1 MCQLCTAAIIGG
13 LGLSRW
19 LKVDDTISGVWI
31 GAFLI
36 TIIYYSIRFLESKK
50 IKFVGRNFT
59 IALIY
64 YLISILPLYYYD
76 IIGHPLNKIGGV
88 DKFLAGIIAGSIV
101 FTGSVVFYSWLKKKN
116 GGHAH
121 FPMEKVAIPIALLL
135 LTSTIFY
142 FATK

>member
-36 TIIYYSIRFLESKK
+36 TIIYYSIQFLENKK
-50 IKFVGRNFT
+50 IKFKGRNFAV
-59 IALIY
+59 ALIY
-64 YLISILPLYYYD
+64 YLISILPLYFYD
-76 IIGHPLNKIGGV
+76 IIGHPLNKIFIL
-88 DKFLAGIIAGSIV
+88 DKFLVGIIAGSAL
-101 FTGSVVFYSWLKKKN
+101 FTGSVILYSWMKKKN

-121 FPMEKVAIPIALLL
+121 FPLEKVMIPVVSLLIA
-135 LTSTIFY
+135 STIFY
-142 FATK
+142 FIT